1 MSGATDHERE
11 RPAAD
16 LDLDAAV
23 DRAITHVARTLD
35 LFMAERGLST
45 RDVAGMAGVSVG
57 TVHAVR
63 NGTTRLEA
71 RVLARLEAALD
82 LTLWPPHAP

>member
-1 MSGATDHERE
+1 MSLTDGQTRRRP

-16 LDLDAAV
+16 LDAAV
-23 DRAITHVARTLD
+23 DHAVNLVATTLD
-35 LFMAERGLST
+35 AHMTEEGLTT
-45 RDVAGMAGVSVG
+45 RDVAAAAGVSVG

-63 NGTTRLEA
+63 TGNTRLEA